1 MSWQR
6 SGGAGRAPA
15 ACCLGLPLRV
25 RLLLS
30 LGRWPTRRWDAQE
43 VSSGGPAQPLA
54 SPGQTQSFLVSS
66 IRVLAEAPV
75 GVPSGDPGAPS
86 SRLLLDSWAEG
97 GRRGAAPW
105 LSALGAG
112 WPAMAGRGQHS
123 QGRDI
128 FLSLPSHQEIPF
140 QRKPHDGTFSSWVPG
155 PGHSTGPLAARSR
168 EPGGSCEAVW

>member
-1 MSWQR
+1 MVPLSRWPPRGRPNPSLCPPFGFWQR
-6 SGGAGRAPA
+6 LLWVCPAGTP
-15 ACCLGLPLRV
+15 GPLP
-25 RLLLS
+25 
-30 LGRWPTRRWDAQE
+30 
-43 VSSGGPAQPLA
+43 
-54 SPGQTQSFLVSS
+54 
-66 IRVLAEAPV
+66 
-75 GVPSGDPGAPS
+75 
-86 SRLLLDSWAEG
+86 LDSWAEG

-140 QRKPHDGTFSSWVPG
+140 QRKPRDGTFSFWVPG

-168 EPGGSCEAVW
+168 EPGGSSEAVW